1 MTGEQDRILVV
12 DDEESV
18 RNLLQRALAEVGYN
32 VVTAAN
38 GEEALDKVSQLKIGT
53 LRRQSVYLSSLTL
66 PVVTAR
72 LALFKDG

>member
-1 MTGEQDRILVV
+1 MTGEQDRVLVV

>member
-1 MTGEQDRILVV
+1 MTGEQDRVLVV
-12 DDEESV
+12 DDEEFM
-18 RNLLQRALAEVGYN
+18 RNLLQRALAEAGYN

-38 GEEALDKVSQLKIGT
+38 GKEALDKVSQLKIGA

>member
-38 GEEALDKVSQLKIGT
+38 GEEALDKVSQLKIGA
-53 LRRQSVYLSSLTL
+53 LRRQSVYLSNLTL

>member
-18 RNLLQRALAEVGYN
+18 RNLLQWALAEVGYN